1 MILIDVVFVLVDETQ
16 LNNISNTLLSDTDR
30 KRKSNQ
36 TRVKKVN
43 PKNKAK
49 VIARRNLRRMKRK

>member
-43 PKNKAK
+43 PKKKAK